1 MICKGLS
8 GFIQVDFEAHLYKT
22 KSRFWR
28 DLLFAV
34 GIGYADITKI
44 AWGKKPC
51 NSFIITLHFAEADLS
66 NKSFNHCQK
75 PVARPPATVV
85 KFLILVQPLV
95 SFSLFKNSHKQVC
108 D

>member
-44 AWGKKPC
+44 DRGKKPSY
-51 NSFIITLHFAEADLS
+51 SFIIILHFGKADLS
-66 NKSFNHCQK
+66 NKSFNHCEK
-75 PVARPPATVV
+75 PVACLPATIV
-85 KFLILVQPLV
+85 KFLIPVQPLL

>member
-1 MICKGLS
+1 MICKGAG
-8 GFIQVDFEAHLYKT
+8 GFIQVDAEAHLYKT

-44 AWGKKPC
+44 DRGKKTY
-51 NSFIITLHFAEADLS
+51 NSFIKILHFGEEYLS
-66 NKSFNHCQK
+66 NKSFNHCEK
-75 PVARPPATVV
+75 PVACPPATVV
-85 KFLILVQPLV
+85 KFLILVQPPA
-95 SFSLFKNSHKQVC
+95 SFSFFKNSHKQVC